1 MNCPRCDKSLH
12 ASTAL
17 RAHSCRECGGRWVPS
32 ASVEEWREL
41 RESVPPAAPKP
52 GHDKLAAVCPEGHG
66 FLRRVRM
73 EELGFSLDRCPR
85 CGGVWFD
92 HGEWDRLAEANV
104 VENLSVLWDPA
115 FRAAKRQEKEQARI
129 DDELRAQIGEESFAR
144 LREFTDWLTDEPA
157 KSRVLAWIEHE
168 LREET

>member
-1 MNCPRCDKSLH
+1 
-12 ASTAL
+12 
-17 RAHSCRECGGRWVPS
+17 
-32 ASVEEWREL
+32 
-41 RESVPPAAPKP
+41 
-52 GHDKLAAVCPEGHG
+52 
-66 FLRRVRM
+66 M